1 MSEFRRNILT
11 AMNKSEP
18 PITKDYLTIVALEDG
33 LTAKLSINACEYC
46 VDGDGNWKTLPAD
59 TETETINAGQ
69 TLSFRGELTP
79 TYHEGVGTF
88 TVSKQFNLKGNGMSL
103 LFGDNAKKEF
113 SLSGRKY
120 AFSRLFELCTKIIDA
135 SEFLLQ
141 ATVLSEMCYFSMFNA
156 CTFLVA
162 PPKLP
167 ATNLAYR
174 CYETMFNNCRSL
186 TVAPELPAKTLAGQC
201 YFAMF
206 NDCTSLTIS
215 PVLPAPKL
223 YSSCYKRM
231 FATCPKLNYIKML
244 ATDISATDCLY
255 NWVVTVA
262 SSGTFVKSKD
272 ATWDVTGANGI
283 PNGWEVITE

>member
-1 MSEFRRNILT
+1 MSEFRRNLLT
-11 AMNKSEP
+11 AMNKTEP

-33 LTAKLSINACEYC
+33 LTAKLSLNACEYC

-59 TETETINAGQ
+59 TETETVNKGQ

-79 TYHEGVGTF
+79 TYHEGIGTF
-88 TVSKQFNLKGNGMSL
+88 TVSKYFNLKGNGMSL

-113 SLSGRKY
+113 SLSSKKY
-120 AFSRLFELCTKIIDA
+120 ALLKLFYGCTKLIDA
-135 SEFLLQ
+135 SEFVLQ
-141 ATVLSEMCYFSMFNA
+141 ATVLSEMCYLNLFNS
-156 CTFLVA
+156 CTSLIL

-167 ATNLAYR
+167 AKDLAYR

-186 TVAPELPAKTLAGQC
+186 IIAPELPATSLTGQC
-201 YFAMF
+201 YQAMF
-206 NDCTSLTIS
+206 NYCTSLITA
-215 PVLPAPKL
+215 PVLNAPVLAKKCYEKMFSTCLKL
-223 YSSCYKRM
+223 D
-231 FATCPKLNYIKML
+231 YIKML
-244 ATDISATDCLY
+244 ATDISAADCLY

-283 PNGWEVITE
+283 PSGWEVITE